1 MISIDAVAALAALA
15 QETRLAVFR
24 LLVQAGPS
32 GVAAG
37 EISTRLDIPANTLS
51 FHLKTLSQAGL
62 LESRQEGRF
71 IYYAAAYARM
81 DDLIAFLT
89 DNCCN
94 GGSCLPKTEVVIDGR
109 VVHAGGVPARAKV
122 EGLL

>member
-1 MISIDAVAALAALA
+1 MIPIDAVAALAALA

-24 LLVQAGPS
+24 LLVQVGPAGM
-32 GVAAG
+32 AAG
-37 EISTRLDIPANTLS
+37 EIGAQLGIPANTLS

-94 GGSCLPKTEVVIDGR
+94 GGSCLPKTEQVATTDKR
-109 VVHAGGVPARAKV
+109 RARSPA
-122 EGLL
+122 

>member
-1 MISIDAVAALAALA
+1 MNSTDAVAALAALA

-94 GGSCLPKTEVVIDGR
+94 GGSCLPKTEQVATVEKR
-109 VVHAGGVPARAKV
+109 RAGSAA
-122 EGLL
+122 